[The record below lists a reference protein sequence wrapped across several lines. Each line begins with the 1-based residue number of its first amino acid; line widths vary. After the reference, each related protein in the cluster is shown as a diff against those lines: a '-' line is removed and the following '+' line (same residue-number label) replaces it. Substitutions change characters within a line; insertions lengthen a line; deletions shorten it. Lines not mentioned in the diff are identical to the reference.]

1 MLRRRAGGGVDQ
13 MSLVQISGLQKHF
26 DAVRA
31 VDGVDLDIAEGEFL
45 VILGPSGCGKTTLMR
60 MIAGLEKPTAG
71 HISIGGSDVTDLP
84 PRKRGV
90 SMVFQSYALYPHMNV
105 FNNIAF
111 PLRAQR
117 REKKLNK
124 SGIRGKVVN
133 TAQLLEI
140 DMLLDRRPRQ
150 LSGGQRQRVAI
161 ARAMVTQPAL
171 LLLDEPL
178 SNLDAKLRANARD
191 ELKDFQRSSNI
202 TAVFV
207 THDQIEA
214 MGLGD
219 RIVVMAE
226 GKIQQIGTP
235 QNIYDD
241 PANEFV
247 ATFLGSPSMNILGAD
262 GFSFGFR
269 PEHFLPKTLN
279 DNPENARIFQYY
291 VKRVEYLGSDRLI
304 YGYVHGHDS
313 ELTLAKVPSNI
324 RVSLDVEDDYEFAV
338 RGSDLKFFDK
348 QSGQRID
355 TQNLDEAE

>member
-1 MLRRRAGGGVDQ
+1 MNVVDIKGV
-13 MSLVQISGLQKHF
+13 KKYF
-26 DAVRA
+26 DSVRA
-31 VDGVDLDIAEGEFL
+31 VDGVELAIAEGEFL

-71 HISIGGSDVTDLP
+71 RVFIGGEDVTELP

-111 PLRAQR
+111 PLRAQS
-117 REKKLNK
+117 REKKYDK
-124 SGIRGKVVN
+124 RMIRDKVES
-133 TAQLLEI
+133 TARLLEI

-161 ARAMVTQPAL
+161 ARAMVTQPAV

-191 ELKDFQRSSNI
+191 ELKEFQRSSNI

-219 RIVVMAE
+219 RIVVMSE
-226 GKIQQIGTP
+226 GKIQQVGTP
-235 QNIYDD
+235 QLIYDD

-247 ATFLGSPSMNILGAD
+247 ATFLGSPSMNILNTD
-262 GFSFGFR
+262 SFVYGFR
-269 PEHFLPKTLN
+269 PEHFLPKTLA
-279 DNPENARIFQYY
+279 DNPDNSRIFHYY
-291 VKRVEYLGSDRLI
+291 VKRVEYLGSDRLV
-304 YGYVHGHDS
+304 YGYVQNHEG
-313 ELTLAKVPSNI
+313 ELTLAKVPSNV
-324 RVSLDVEDDYEFAV
+324 RVSLDVEGDYEFAV
-338 RGSDLKFFDK
+338 HNSDIKFFDK
-348 QSGQRID
+348 GSGDRIAAQSLSGV
-355 TQNLDEAE
+355 L

>member
-1 MLRRRAGGGVDQ
+1 
-13 MSLVQISGLQKHF
+13 MSVVQISGLKKFF
-26 DAVRA
+26 DTVHA
-31 VDGVDLDIAEGEFL
+31 VDGVDLDIDQGEFL

-71 HISIGGSDVTDLP
+71 HISIDGADVTDLP

-117 REKKLNK
+117 REKKLDK
-124 SGIRGKVVN
+124 RTIREKVES
-133 TAQLLEI
+133 TARVLEI

-150 LSGGQRQRVAI
+150 LSGGQQQRVAI
-161 ARAMVTQPAL
+161 GRAMVTQPAV

-219 RIVVMAE
+219 RIVVMSE

-247 ATFLGSPSMNILGAD
+247 ATFLGSPSMNILSAN
-262 GFSFGFR
+262 GFRYGFR

-279 DNPENARIFQYY
+279 DNPENARLFQYY
-291 VKRVEYLGSDRLI
+291 VKRVEYLGSDRLV
-304 YGYVHGHDS
+304 YGYVRGHDS
-313 ELTLAKVPSNI
+313 HLTLAKVPSNV

-338 RGSDLKFFDK
+338 HNSDLKFFDK
-348 QSGQRID
+348 RSGQRIEQ
-355 TQNLDEAE
+355 QNLGEAV

>member
-1 MLRRRAGGGVDQ
+1 
-13 MSLVQISGLQKHF
+13 MSIVQLSGLKKYF
-26 DAVRA
+26 DAVHA
-31 VDGVDLDIAEGEFL
+31 VDGVDLAIDQGEFL

-71 HISIGGSDVTDLP
+71 RIHIGGDDVTDLP

-111 PLRAQR
+111 PLKAQR
-117 REKKLNK
+117 REKKFNK
-124 SGIRGKVVN
+124 RIIREKVES
-133 TAQLLEI
+133 TARLLEI

-161 ARAMVTQPAL
+161 ARAMVTQPAV

-191 ELKDFQRSSNI
+191 ELKDFQRSSDI

-226 GKIQQIGTP
+226 GKIQQIGSP
-235 QNIYDD
+235 QRIYDD

-247 ATFLGSPSMNILGAD
+247 ATFLGSPSMNILSSD
-262 GFSFGFR
+262 SFRFGFR
-269 PEHFLPKTLN
+269 PEHFLPKTLH
-279 DNPENARIFQYY
+279 DKPENSRIFKYY
-291 VKRVEYLGSDRLI
+291 VKRVEYLGSDRLV
-304 YGYVHGHDS
+304 YGYIHGHDND
-313 ELTLAKVPSNI
+313 LTLAKVPSNV
-324 RVSLDVEDDYEFAV
+324 RVSLDIEGDYEFAV
-338 RGSDLKFFDK
+338 HNSDIKFFDK
-348 QSGQRID
+348 RSGRRI
-355 TQNLDEAE
+355 EAQDLAEAV

>member
-1 MLRRRAGGGVDQ
+1 
-13 MSLVQISGLQKHF
+13 MSLVQISGLKKHF

-31 VDGVDLDIAEGEFL
+31 VDGVDLAIDQGEFL

-71 HISIGGSDVTDLP
+71 HISIAGADVTDLP

-117 REKKLNK
+117 REKKLDK
-124 SGIRGKVVN
+124 ATIHSKVVN
-133 TAQLLEI
+133 TARLLEI

-161 ARAMVTQPAL
+161 ARAMVTQPAV

-191 ELKDFQRSSNI
+191 ELKDFQRSSDI

-219 RIVVMAE
+219 RIVVMSE
-226 GKIQQIGTP
+226 GKIQQIGSP
-235 QNIYDD
+235 QSIYDD

-247 ATFLGSPSMNILGAD
+247 ATFLGSPSMNILSAD
-262 GFSFGFR
+262 GFRFGFR
-269 PEHFLPKTLN
+269 PEHFLPKTLS
-279 DNPENARIFQYY
+279 DNPENSRIFQYY
-291 VKRVEYLGSDRLI
+291 VKRVEYLGSDRLV
-304 YGYVHGHDS
+304 YGYVRGRDS
-313 ELTLAKVPSNI
+313 DLTLAKVPSNV
-324 RVSLDVEDDYEFAV
+324 RVSLNVEEDYEFAV
-338 RGSDLKFFDK
+338 HHSDLKYFDA
-348 QSGQRID
+348 GTGRRIEA
-355 TQNLDEAE
+355 QNLREAV

>member
-1 MLRRRAGGGVDQ
+1 
-13 MSLVQISGLQKHF
+13 
-26 DAVRA
+26 
-31 VDGVDLDIAEGEFL
+31 
-45 VILGPSGCGKTTLMR
+45 MR

-71 HISIGGSDVTDLP
+71 QIYIGGAEVTEMP

-111 PLRAQR
+111 PLRR
-117 REKKLNK
+117 R
-124 SGIRGKVVN
+124 RGARLKVRQARHPRQSSIS
-133 TAQLLEI
+133 TARVLEI

-150 LSGGQRQRVAI
+150 LSGGQSAS
-161 ARAMVTQPAL
+161 AWPSPAPWSRSRRC

-219 RIVVMAE
+219 RIVVMSD

-235 QNIYDD
+235 Q
-241 PANEFV
+241 
-247 ATFLGSPSMNILGAD
+247 S
-262 GFSFGFR
+262 
-269 PEHFLPKTLN
+269 
-279 DNPENARIFQYY
+279 
-291 VKRVEYLGSDRLI
+291 
-304 YGYVHGHDS
+304 
-313 ELTLAKVPSNI
+313 
-324 RVSLDVEDDYEFAV
+324 
-338 RGSDLKFFDK
+338 
-348 QSGQRID
+348 
-355 TQNLDEAE
+355 

>member
-1 MLRRRAGGGVDQ
+1 MGLVELRG
-13 MSLVQISGLQKHF
+13 IKKYF
-26 DAVRA
+26 DKVRA
-31 VDGVDLDIAEGEFL
+31 VDGVELEIEDGEFL
-45 VILGPSGCGKTTLMR
+45 VILGPSGCGKTTMMR

-71 HISIGGSDVTDLP
+71 QIFIGGSDVTALP

-111 PLRAQR
+111 PLRAQSR
-117 REKKLNK
+117 QKKFGK
-124 SGIRGKVVN
+124 RAIRDKVES
-133 TAQLLEI
+133 TAALLEI

-161 ARAMVTQPAL
+161 ARAMITQPDV

-178 SNLDAKLRANARD
+178 SNLDAKLRASARD

-219 RIVVMAE
+219 RIVVMSD
-226 GKIQQIGTP
+226 GRIQQVGTP
-235 QNIYDD
+235 QLIYDD

-247 ATFLGSPSMNILGAD
+247 ATFLGSPSMNMLRSDA
-262 GFSFGFR
+262 FSFGFR
-269 PEHFLPKTLN
+269 PENFLPKTLA
-279 DNPENARIFQYY
+279 DNPENARIFHYY
-291 VKRVEYLGSDRLI
+291 VKRVEYLGSDRLV

-313 ELTLAKVPSNI
+313 DLTLAKVPSNV
-324 RVSLDVEDDYEFAV
+324 RVSLDIDSDYEFAV
-338 RGSDLKFFDK
+338 HNSDIKFFDK
-348 QSGQRID
+348 GSGQRIEK
-355 TQNLDEAE
+355 QSLQGVV

>member
-1 MLRRRAGGGVDQ
+1 MG
-13 MSLVQISGLQKHF
+13 LVELQGIKKYF
-26 DAVRA
+26 DKVRA
-31 VDGVDLDIAEGEFL
+31 VDGIELEIEDGEFL

-71 HISIGGSDVTDLP
+71 RIFIGGEDVTALP

-111 PLRAQR
+111 PLKAQS
-117 REKKLNK
+117 REKKYNK
-124 SGIRGKVVN
+124 RAIRDKVEN
-133 TAQLLEI
+133 TARLLEI

-150 LSGGQRQRVAI
+150 LSGGQQQRVAI
-161 ARAMVTQPAL
+161 GRAMVTQPAV

-191 ELKDFQRSSNI
+191 ELKEFQRSSNI

-219 RIVVMAE
+219 RIVVMSE

-235 QNIYDD
+235 QLIYDD

-247 ATFLGSPSMNILGAD
+247 ATFLGSPSMNILRSD
-262 GFSFGFR
+262 VFSFGFR
-269 PEHFLPKTLN
+269 PENFLPKTLA
-279 DNPENARIFQYY
+279 DNFENSRIFHYY
-291 VKRVEYLGSDRLI
+291 VKRVEYLGSDRLL
-304 YGYVHGHDS
+304 YGYVHGHDN
-313 ELTLAKVPSNI
+313 ELTLAKVPSNV
-324 RVSLDVEDDYEFAV
+324 RVSLDVDSDYEFAV
-338 RGSDLKFFDK
+338 HNSDIKFFDR
-348 QSGQRID
+348 QSGQRIEQ
-355 TQNLDEAE
+355 QNLQGVV

>member
-1 MLRRRAGGGVDQ
+1 
-13 MSLVQISGLQKHF
+13 MSIVQITSLKKYFGS
-26 DAVRA
+26 VRA
-31 VDGVDLDIAEGEFL
+31 VDGVDLAIDPGEFL

-71 HISIGGSDVTDLP
+71 HIQIGGEDVTDLP

-117 REKKLNK
+117 RELKLGK
-124 SGIRGKVVN
+124 CAIREKVEN
-133 TAQLLEI
+133 TARVLEI
-140 DMLLDRRPRQ
+140 DSLLDRRPRQ

-161 ARAMVTQPAL
+161 ARAMVTQPAV

-191 ELKDFQRSSNI
+191 ELKDFQRASNI

-219 RIVVMAE
+219 RIVVMSE
-226 GKIQQIGTP
+226 GKIQQIGSP
-235 QNIYDD
+235 QSIYDD

-247 ATFLGSPSMNILGAD
+247 ATFLGSPSMNILSVNR
-262 GFSFGFR
+262 FRFGFR
-269 PEHFLPKTLN
+269 PEHFLPKTLH
-279 DNPENARIFQYY
+279 DNPESSRIFHYY
-291 VKRVEYLGSDRLI
+291 VKRVEYLGSDRLV
-304 YGYVHGHDS
+304 YGYVQGHEH
-313 ELTLAKVPSNI
+313 ELTLAKVPSNV
-324 RVSLDVEDDYEFAV
+324 RVSLDIEGDYEFAV
-338 RGSDLKFFDK
+338 HKGDLKFFDNVTGKRIK
-348 QSGQRID
+348 QQSLAQI
-355 TQNLDEAE
+355 E

>member
-1 MLRRRAGGGVDQ
+1 
-13 MSLVQISGLQKHF
+13 MSLVQISGLKKYF
-26 DAVRA
+26 DTVRA
-31 VDGVDLDIAEGEFL
+31 VDGVDLEIQEGEFL

-71 HISIGGSDVTDLP
+71 LISIGGADVTALP

-117 REKKLNK
+117 REKKYDK
-124 SGIRGKVVN
+124 RAIREKVEN
-133 TAQLLEI
+133 TARLLEI

-161 ARAMVTQPAL
+161 ARAMVTQPAV

-191 ELKDFQRSSNI
+191 ELKDFQRSLNI

-219 RIVVMAE
+219 RIVVMSE

-235 QNIYDD
+235 QQIYDD

-247 ATFLGSPSMNILGAD
+247 ATFLGSPSMNILAGE
-262 GFSFGFR
+262 GYNFGFR

-279 DNPENARIFQYY
+279 DNPQNARIFHYY
-291 VKRVEYLGSDRLI
+291 VKRVEYLGSDRLV
-304 YGYVHGHDS
+304 YGYVQSHDS
-313 ELTLAKVPSNI
+313 QLTLAKVPSNV
-324 RVSLDVEDDYEFAV
+324 RVSLDVESDYEFAV
-338 RGSDLKFFDK
+338 HNSDLKFFDPR
-348 QSGQRID
+348 SGLRIAEQ
-355 TQNLDEAE
+355 TLAEAN

>member
-1 MLRRRAGGGVDQ
+1 
-13 MSLVQISGLQKHF
+13 MSLVEITNLRKHF
-26 DAVRA
+26 DSVRA
-31 VDGVDLDIAEGEFL
+31 VDGVDLAIDQGEFL

-71 HISIGGSDVTDLP
+71 RISIGAQDVTSLP

-117 REKKLNK
+117 REKKFDKRL
-124 SGIRGKVVN
+124 IRQKVEM
-133 TAQLLEI
+133 TARLLEI

-161 ARAMVTQPAL
+161 ARAMVTQPAV

-191 ELKDFQRSSNI
+191 ELKDFQRSSDI

-219 RIVVMAE
+219 RIVVMSE

-235 QNIYDD
+235 QTIYDD

-247 ATFLGSPSMNILGAD
+247 ATFLGSPSMNILSAD
-262 GFSFGFR
+262 GFRFGFR
-269 PEHFLPKTLN
+269 PEHFLPKTVS
-279 DNPENARIFQYY
+279 DSPENSRIFHYY
-291 VKRVEYLGSDRLI
+291 VKRVEYLGSDRLV
-304 YGYVHGHDS
+304 YGYVQGHES
-313 ELTLAKVPSNI
+313 ALTLAKVPSNV
-324 RVSLDVEDDYEFAV
+324 RVSLDVEADYEFAV
-338 RGSDLKFFDK
+338 HNSDIKFFDK
-348 QSGQRID
+348 ASGQRVD
-355 TQNLDEAE
+355 GQNLAEAV

>member
-1 MLRRRAGGGVDQ
+1 MG
-13 MSLVQISGLQKHF
+13 LVELQGIKKYF
-26 DAVRA
+26 DKVRA
-31 VDGVDLDIAEGEFL
+31 VDGIELEIEEGEFL

-71 HISIGGSDVTDLP
+71 RIFIGGEDVTALP

-111 PLRAQR
+111 PLKAQS
-117 REKKLNK
+117 REKKYNK
-124 SGIRGKVVN
+124 RAIRDKVEN
-133 TAQLLEI
+133 TARLLEI

-150 LSGGQRQRVAI
+150 LSGGQQQRVAI
-161 ARAMVTQPAL
+161 GRAMVTQPAV

-191 ELKDFQRSSNI
+191 ELKEFQRSSNI

-219 RIVVMAE
+219 RIVVMSE

-235 QNIYDD
+235 QLIYDD

-247 ATFLGSPSMNILGAD
+247 ATFLGSPSMNILRAD
-262 GFSFGFR
+262 VFSFGFR
-269 PEHFLPKTLN
+269 PENFLPKTLA
-279 DNPENARIFQYY
+279 DNPENSRIFHYN
-291 VKRVEYLGSDRLI
+291 VKRVEYLGSDRLL
-304 YGYVHGHDS
+304 YGYVHGHDN
-313 ELTLAKVPSNI
+313 ELTLAKVPSNV
-324 RVSLDVEDDYEFAV
+324 RVSLDVDSDYEFAV
-338 RGSDLKFFDK
+338 HNSDIKFFDR
-348 QSGQRID
+348 QSGQRIEQ
-355 TQNLDEAE
+355 QNLQGVV

>member
-1 MLRRRAGGGVDQ
+1 
-13 MSLVQISGLQKHF
+13 MSLVQISGLKKVF
-26 DAVRA
+26 DTVHA
-31 VDGVDLDIAEGEFL
+31 VDGVDLAIQASEFL

-60 MIAGLEKPTAG
+60 MIAGLETPSAG
-71 HISIGGSDVTDLP
+71 SISIDNMDVTALP

-90 SMVFQSYALYPHMNV
+90 SMVFQSYALYPHMTV

-117 REKKLNK
+117 REKKFDK
-124 SGIRGKVVN
+124 RVIRSKVED
-133 TAQLLEI
+133 TARLLEI
-140 DMLLDRRPRQ
+140 DGLLDRRPRQ

-191 ELKDFQRSSNI
+191 ELKDFQRSAGI

-219 RIVVMAE
+219 RIVVMSE
-226 GKIQQIGTP
+226 GKIQQVGSP
-235 QNIYDD
+235 QDIYDE

-247 ATFLGSPSMNILGAD
+247 ATFLGSPSMNILPGE
-262 GFSFGFR
+262 GYRFGFR
-269 PEHFLPKTLN
+269 PEHFLPQTVQ
-279 DNPENARIFQYY
+279 DEPQATRSFCYMI
-291 VKRVEYLGSDRLI
+291 KRVEYLGSDRLV
-304 YGYVHGHDS
+304 YGY
-313 ELTLAKVPSNI
+313 LTDWADTLVLAKVPSNI
-324 RVSLDVEDDYEFAV
+324 RTELAVETVYDFAV
-338 RGSDLKFFDK
+338 KREDIKYFTSVGGARLPSPPA
-348 QSGQRID
+348 GGER
-355 TQNLDEAE
+355 

>member
-1 MLRRRAGGGVDQ
+1 
-13 MSLVQISGLQKHF
+13 MSIVEISGLKKYF
-26 DAVRA
+26 DAVHA
-31 VDGVDLDIAEGEFL
+31 VDGVDLAIDQGEFL

-71 HISIGGSDVTDLP
+71 EIHIGGDDVTDLP

-117 REKKLNK
+117 RKNKFDKRMIREK
-124 SGIRGKVVN
+124 VET
-133 TAQLLEI
+133 TARLLEI

-161 ARAMVTQPAL
+161 ARAMVTQPAV

-219 RIVVMAE
+219 RIVVMSE
-226 GKIQQIGTP
+226 GKIQQIGSP

-247 ATFLGSPSMNILGAD
+247 ATFLGSPSMNILSVD
-262 GFSFGFR
+262 KFRFGFR
-269 PEHFLPKTLN
+269 PEHFLPKTLH
-279 DNPENARIFQYY
+279 DNPENSRIFHYY
-291 VKRVEYLGSDRLI
+291 VKRVEYLGSDRLV
-304 YGYVHGHDS
+304 YGYVHGHEDA
-313 ELTLAKVPSNI
+313 LTLAKAPSNV
-324 RVSLDVEDDYEFAV
+324 RDSLEIETDYEFAV
-338 RGSDLKFFDK
+338 HYRDIKFFDK
-348 QSGQRID
+348 RTGARIER
-355 TQNLDEAE
+355 QNLAEAL

>member
-1 MLRRRAGGGVDQ
+1 
-13 MSLVQISGLQKHF
+13 MSVVQISGLKKYF

-31 VDGVDLDIAEGEFL
+31 VDGVDLDIDQGEFL

-71 HISIGGSDVTDLP
+71 AIHIDGADVTELP

-105 FNNIAF
+105 YNNIAF
-111 PLRAQR
+111 PLKAQR
-117 REKKLNK
+117 REKKYDKATMRN
-124 SGIRGKVVN
+124 KVVSAAR
-133 TAQLLEI
+133 TLEI
-140 DMLLDRRPRQ
+140 DELLDRRPRQ

-161 ARAMVTQPAL
+161 ARAMVTQPAV

-191 ELKDFQRSSNI
+191 ELKDFQRSSDI

-219 RIVVMAE
+219 RIVVMAD
-226 GKIQQIGTP
+226 GRIQQIGTP
-235 QNIYDD
+235 QRIYDD

-247 ATFLGSPSMNILGAD
+247 ATFLGSPSMNILRANGYK
-262 GFSFGFR
+262 FGFR
-269 PEHFLPKTLN
+269 PENFLPRTLS
-279 DNPENARIFQYY
+279 DNPDNSVSFQYF
-291 VKRVEYLGSDRLI
+291 VKRVEYLGSDRLV
-304 YGYVHGHDS
+304 YGYVNGHEN
-313 ELTLAKVPSNI
+313 ELTLAKVPSNV
-324 RVSLDVEDDYEFAV
+324 RVSLDIEGDYEFVVHHPDIKYFDAASGERIAAKEPSAAV
-338 RGSDLKFFDK
+338 
-348 QSGQRID
+348 
-355 TQNLDEAE
+355 